1 MFLFEEI
8 LSLSFLARRK
18 EDNRKDVFVKVGQ
31 SLKLE
36 NTGTK
41 AHHLSGFTEPF
52 RLARVSSQSVSPL
65 TGQVISIMSSTSRFS
80 I

>member
-8 LSLSFLARRK
+8 LSLSFLDRRK

-36 NTGTK
+36 NTGTQGQ
-41 AHHLSGFTEPF
+41 HL
-52 RLARVSSQSVSPL
+52 
-65 TGQVISIMSSTSRFS
+65 
-80 I
+80 

>member
-1 MFLFEEI
+1 MFTRTFWGKNFSRFVPCNIIFTVIFLFEEI

-36 NTGTK
+36 NTGTRGQ
-41 AHHLSGFTEPF
+41 HL
-52 RLARVSSQSVSPL
+52 
-65 TGQVISIMSSTSRFS
+65 
-80 I
+80 